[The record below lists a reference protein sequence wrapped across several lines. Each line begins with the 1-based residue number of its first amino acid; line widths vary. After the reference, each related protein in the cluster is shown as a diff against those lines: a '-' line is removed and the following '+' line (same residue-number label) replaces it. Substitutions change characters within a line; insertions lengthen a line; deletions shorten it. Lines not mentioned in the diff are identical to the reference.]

1 MWQSVLSLLLVQ
13 TECNEGACNQ
23 FCYSDCMC
31 CMTLTSCRK
40 DAQASKEQMMTTK
53 KCKKVFELL
62 FRARF
67 SLKTVEVRIDRGGT
81 CWGIRPPA
89 LTALAKILTIFW
101 AIGCNFG
108 GKNVTFGT
116 QILANM

>member
-1 MWQSVLSLLLVQ
+1 MAVCTLSLLLIQ
-13 TECNEGACNQ
+13 TEYDKGVCDQCG
-23 FCYSDCMC
+23 YSDYVL
-31 CMTLTSCRK
+31 CMTLASCRK

-89 LTALAKILTIFW
+89 LAA
-101 AIGCNFG
+101 
-108 GKNVTFGT
+108 
-116 QILANM
+116 QPRS